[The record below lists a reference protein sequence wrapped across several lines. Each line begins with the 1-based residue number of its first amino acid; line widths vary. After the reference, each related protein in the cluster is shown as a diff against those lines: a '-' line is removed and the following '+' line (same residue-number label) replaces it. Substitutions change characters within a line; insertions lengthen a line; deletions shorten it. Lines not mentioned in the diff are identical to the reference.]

1 MIEPKTLPGF
11 MELLPQDQILFNKM
25 KDIIRKN
32 YESYGFWPLDT
43 PVLESSEVLLAKA
56 GGETEKQIYSF
67 SKGDSN
73 LCMRFD
79 LTVPLAKYVAA
90 NFNNLA
96 FPFARYQI
104 GKVYRGEK
112 PQKGRFREFYQCDI
126 DVIGKDKLS
135 LYYDAE
141 IPSIM
146 YKIFKELDIGDFT
159 IFVSNR
165 KILLGLIES
174 LNLENISIDILRL
187 VDKIGKIG
195 EENFVQTLKLD
206 YQIPEEKVKSLL
218 NFLQIKGTVEE
229 QISKLESLNIE
240 NEQFKIGVKEL
251 KLVTECIKVFGVDE
265 KNFNIN
271 LSIARGLDYYTG
283 TVYETFL
290 NGYEKLGSIC
300 SGGRFENLAGYY
312 TNEKLP
318 GVGMSIGLTRLFYQL
333 KENNLLKSQQTTNAN
348 VIVIPMGD
356 TMNESINI
364 SNMLRDNGINNTVY
378 LEEAKF
384 KQKIAFANKCGIK
397 YAVFVGEDEIKNHYF
412 TVKNLFSFT
421 QSQVNK
427 DDLIKIIKNN

>member
-240 NEQFKIGVKEL
+240 NEQFKIGVKDL